1 MHKIDVRPLDG
12 SGWMIEIDEVQN
24 PQVFQSGRRA
34 ETAARA
40 LAGRLAEFGEE
51 AKVSIYL
58 RDGTV
63 GGQFVARV

>member
-1 MHKIDVRPLDG
+1 MHKINVRPL
-12 SGWMIEIDEVQN
+12 SEKGWMIEVDEVQN

-51 AKVSIYL
+51 AQVSIYL
-58 RDGTV
+58 RDGSV